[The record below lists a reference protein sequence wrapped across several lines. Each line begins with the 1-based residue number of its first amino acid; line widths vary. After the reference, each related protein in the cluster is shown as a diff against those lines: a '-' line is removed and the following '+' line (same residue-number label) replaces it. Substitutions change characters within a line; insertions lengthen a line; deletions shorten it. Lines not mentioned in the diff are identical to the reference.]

1 MADNTSGAKH
11 LTSLDFDI
19 SAIKAQMEEI
29 EKLLLAE
36 GARLNSIVKNNWKI
50 SDIIGNGSAAKETET
65 LNELIKKYSEV
76 SRVITNLEKLKE
88 QYANKSITLAEYEA
102 SAKKT
107 IESVLQISVNTEKD
121 KLNIIQQQ
129 TSEIG
134 KQEQSYKQL
143 TKTQQE
149 QLAKIQAWESGT
161 SLSSNSFVDKAK
173 NYLTYRGLGYIER
186 FAIDG
191 FNEVKEIETA
201 MMEISRVM
209 GITDTQTASLK
220 QNLMEISSEYGR
232 NLDDVM
238 EVAKRY
244 AQAGYEVNEVIKMT
258 EASMLALNTADLDV
272 ENSTQSLIGIMQQW
286 GYTANDLITIIDKLN
301 YTADNNAITTQDLVD
316 GLLIASS
323 VAKTANIS
331 FNDTVG
337 VLTAMKEASGR
348 SGKEVGSAFKSILAY
363 IQRDS
368 SLAAFEK
375 MGIDVYADK
384 ATGTLNDMM
393 SILYQM
399 SEKWTGMSVEM
410 QDSFIQSA
418 DMAELFNEDLAI
430 ALDLEN
436 EYIAV
441 KNAETKAINANT
453 EANRILAQA
462 SAGVYR
468 RNYYIALLENI
479 KKAIEVSGE
488 LDNALGYSATEN
500 SRYMDTLQAKIE
512 QLIEALKEL
521 AVQAA
526 DAGLM
531 DLAKGLVSAATS
543 VAQLSKDFGGLRT
556 VLIAVFAAMKFIQAA
571 KLKSEL
577 LLMQSAAKKL
587 NYTLDRTKVSAQKAS
602 ISLNSMLG
610 VIGIA
615 VTVISAA
622 VGWLQSYNEKQK
634 RMREEAIEAA
644 EASKQEFDEL
654 QDLIAQYEELGK
666 KTQITAEE
674 KQKLQDLQ
682 QQFIDKYG
690 AEVEGINLVTGAYEE
705 QIEILRQLSD
715 EERER
720 KYNANIAAQTSA
732 KEDYEDSITL
742 WERTLTG
749 RTKGEER
756 KAVANYINNSGMFR
770 ALSSG
775 VSGIISATTDNPAEV
790 LKEIRIAI
798 KGLKELDLERTTAF
812 TDLVDKETELSAAV
826 NSYIESNNAVISD
839 YEEQQKLT
847 GEDYSEKINYYK
859 RINIEL
865 TETLTGKTLEQISAE
880 QQREYY
886 VNQAKATYAALSDTT
901 KDLAQSEEELNEELA
916 DIAAQSDELTKSIEE
931 NENEIQSLNGII
943 SALNSGNALTANQV
957 IDLIEKYPQLTA
969 QIKKVENG
977 YTLEKSAIEKLRDEQ
992 KEQAL
997 ESMRQ
1002 QIELT
1007 KETLIKQNERIKG
1020 YSDELMAIKSV
1031 SEGMA
1036 LQAKIQSETLAKI
1049 KLLNGDLPQ
1058 EERQKIYETNKA
1070 IDDIIKQ
1077 YEVLEGYINLDL
1089 YNDYSSGTSSGN
1101 NSIASSASNA
1111 EKEVTALA
1119 KALEEFNTLQSFGI
1133 YTTSQQIS
1141 KLEEFRRTLSGTADE
1156 IQTVENKL
1164 QSLYKEQ
1171 IKERLSQIDEEQEAR
1186 IDSIESAYDAEIEK
1200 INDLK
1205 SAVQESRDEEDYA
1218 DKRAE
1223 LLADLEY
1230 WRQRTGSD
1238 ARENEEKTLKSLAD
1252 LDKEYARKQ
1261 EDNRL
1266 DSQLDAVEQR
1276 KDNEINV
1283 LKSQYTEMTEL
1294 FDDYTVDLLSL
1305 AAIFVPKL
1313 YEKFKTL
1320 FTDPTKLDLEM
1331 LKSFIMELQNTVP
1344 NAVIEGTGRIPSDN
1358 TYPGATTSN
1367 PVVNSSITAGSKVKI
1382 LSGATYTNGMAV
1394 PTQYIGKPYTVQ
1406 QLKDGRA
1413 LIQELF
1419 SWVPLEFIAK
1429 AKTGGYTLGEGLTYL
1444 HKNELVVNDELTREL
1459 RNLVIR
1465 NKTPIDKSE
1474 SIIYQFNAPISNV
1487 EKQEI
1492 SDSVDADVVAK
1503 KTLKSISKAINKK
1516 L

>member
-19 SAIKAQMEEI
+19 SAIKVQMEEI

-36 GARLNSIVKNNWKI
+36 GTRLNSIVKNNWKI
-50 SDIIGNGSAAKETET
+50 SDIIGNGSAAKETEA

-161 SLSSNSFVDKAK
+161 NLSSNSFVDKAK
-173 NYLTYRGLGYIER
+173 NYLTYRGLGYLENL
-186 FAIDG
+186 AVNG

-348 SGKEVGSAFKSILAY
+348 SGKEVGNAFKSILAY

-393 SILYQM
+393 YILTQM

-441 KNAETKAINANT
+441 QNAETEAINANT
-453 EANRILAQA
+453 EAKRIQSQA

-468 RNYYIALLENI
+468 RNYYIALMENML
-479 KKAIEVSGE
+479 KAIEVSGE

-556 VLIAVFAAMKFIQAA
+556 VLIAAFAAMKFIQAA

-587 NYTLDRTKVSAQKAS
+587 NYTLDSTKASAQKAG
-602 ISLNSMLG
+602 IALNSMLG

-644 EASKQEFDEL
+644 KVSKQEYDEL
-654 QDLIAQYEELGK
+654 QNLIAQYEELGK

-705 QIEILRQLSD
+705 QIAILKDLSD
-715 EERER
+715 TEYEIYKNKAIVAYNER
-720 KYNANIAAQTSA
+720 KSAFYDNSNEMYSFGASSENIAAINLIKNEGYSFLKGYTTADGFIDARFNFKGGDSA
-732 KEDYEDSITL
+732 
-742 WERTLTG
+742 ERYREATD
-749 RTKGEER
+749 
-756 KAVANYINNSGMFR
+756 
-770 ALSSG
+770 AL
-775 VSGIISATTDNPAEV
+775 NM
-790 LKEIRIAI
+790 LKEARLTDTEIFSELVRLQEHYYQEYKGYLESADEMYSIEPNDI
-798 KGLKELDLERTTAF
+798 KYWEEKVEITEELK
-812 TDLVDKETELSAAV
+812 
-826 NSYIESNNAVISD
+826 
-839 YEEQQKLT
+839 
-847 GEDYSEKINYYK
+847 
-859 RINIEL
+859 
-865 TETLTGKTLEQISAE
+865 GKTLEQISAE
-880 QQREYY
+880 QQQEYY
-886 VNQAKATYAALSDTT
+886 INRAKAAYAALSDTT
-901 KDLAQSEEELNEELA
+901 KGLIPSEEELNEELA

-992 KEQAL
+992 KKQAL

-1007 KETLIKQNERIKG
+1007 KQTLIKQNERIKG
-1020 YSDELMAIKSV
+1020 YSNELIAVKSV
-1031 SEGMA
+1031 SEGIA
-1036 LQAKIQSETLAKI
+1036 LQKRLIMMLQSTGTPDEEKKKMSALLDSLYSIIEQYKI
-1049 KLLNGDLPQ
+1049 
-1058 EERQKIYETNKA
+1058 
-1070 IDDIIKQ
+1070 
-1077 YEVLEGYINLDL
+1077 LEGYINLDL

-1101 NSIASSASNA
+1101 NSIASSANNA
-1111 EKEVTALA
+1111 KKEVTALA

-1266 DSQLDAVEQR
+1266 DSQLDAIEQR

-1474 SIIYQFNAPISNV
+1474 NIIYQFNAPISNV

>member
-50 SDIIGNGSAAKETET
+50 SDIVGNGSAAKETEA

-161 SLSSNSFVDKAK
+161 NLSSNSFVDKAK
-173 NYLTYRGLGYIER
+173 NYLTYRGLGYLEN
-186 FAIDG
+186 FAVNG

-209 GITDTQTASLK
+209 GISNTQTASLK

-348 SGKEVGSAFKSILAY
+348 SGKEVGNAFKSILAY

-393 SILYQM
+393 YILTQM

-441 KNAETKAINANT
+441 QNAETEAINANT
-453 EANRILAQA
+453 EARRIQSQA

-468 RNYYIALLENI
+468 RNYYIALMENML
-479 KKAIEVSGE
+479 KAIEVSGE

-531 DLAKGLVSAATS
+531 DLAKQLVDSATA
-543 VAQLSKDFGGLRT
+543 VAQLSKNFGGLRT

-587 NYTLDRTKVSAQKAS
+587 NYTLDNTRVAAQKAS

-622 VGWLQSYNEKQK
+622 VGWLQSYNEEQK

-644 EASKQEFDEL
+644 EVSKQEYDEL
-654 QDLIAQYEELGK
+654 QNLIAQYEELGK

-732 KEDYEDSITL
+732 KENYEDSISF
-742 WERTLTG
+742 WDSTLTG
-749 RTKGEER
+749 RTKGEDG
-756 KAVANYINNSGMFR
+756 KAIANYINNSGIFR

-775 VSGIISATTDNPAEV
+775 ATGIISAATQNPAEV

-798 KGLKELDLERTTAF
+798 KGLKELDLEHTTAF
-812 TDLVDKETELSAAV
+812 TDLVNKETELSAFV

-886 VNQAKATYAALSDTT
+886 INRAKAAYAALSDTT
-901 KDLAQSEEELNEELA
+901 KGLSQSEEELNEELA
-916 DIAAQSDELTKSIEE
+916 DIATQSDELTKSIEE

-977 YTLEKSAIEKLRDEQ
+977 YTLEKSAIEKLRDKQ
-992 KEQAL
+992 KKQAI

-1007 KETLIKQNERIKG
+1007 KQTLIKQNERIKG
-1020 YSDELMAIKSV
+1020 YSNELIAVKSA
-1031 SEGMA
+1031 SEGIA
-1036 LQAKIQSETLAKI
+1036 LQKRLIMMLQSTGTPDEEKKKMSALLDSLYSIIEQYKI
-1049 KLLNGDLPQ
+1049 
-1058 EERQKIYETNKA
+1058 
-1070 IDDIIKQ
+1070 
-1077 YEVLEGYINLDL
+1077 LEGYINLDL

-1101 NSIASSASNA
+1101 NSIASSANNA

-1266 DSQLDAVEQR
+1266 DSQLDAIERR

-1331 LKSFIMELQNTVP
+1331 LKSFIMELQNTIP

-1358 TYPGATTSN
+1358 TYPGATTSS

-1413 LIQELF
+1413 LIQELY

-1474 SIIYQFNAPISNV
+1474 NIIYQFNAPISNV